1 MAEKGQIY
9 KCEVCGNVV
18 SVFEAGSG
26 DLVCCGQMMKLQ
38 VAKTAA
44 EEGKEKHVPV
54 VEINGNN
61 VKVKVGSIP
70 HPMEDKH
77 YISIIQVLK
86 DGKVV
91 FCKKLM
97 PGQEP
102 EAEFQMD
109 DTENLTAR
117 EYCNLHGLWTS

>member
-38 VAKTAA
+38 KSKTGA

-54 VEINGNN
+54 IEIKGNS
-61 VKVKVGSIP
+61 VRVKVGSIP
-70 HPMEDKH
+70 HPMESKH

-86 DGKVV
+86 EGKVV
-91 FCKKLM
+91 FCKKLQ
-97 PGQEP
+97 PGQKP
-102 EAEFQMD
+102 EAEFQIN
-109 DTENLTAR
+109 DTAKLTAR
-117 EYCNLHGLWTS
+117 DYCNLHGLWTS